1 MRETAMT
8 RIITALYGAAV
19 YLFFLGTFLYA
30 IGFVGNLG
38 VPQSIDSGVA
48 APWAEAVLVN
58 ALLLGVFAIQH
69 SVMARPAFKRAWTR
83 IVPRAAERSTYVLFA
98 SLALALLFW
107 KWRPMPDSVWT
118 IDDPVATILL
128 DAVFWLGWSLVLVS
142 TFLISHFELFG
153 LRQAFA
159 RLLNIDLPAPE
170 FRTPM
175 FYRYV
180 RHPIYL
186 GFMLAFWSTPHMTQG
201 HLLFAMATTAYILVG
216 IRLEE
221 HDLIELFGER
231 YRRYRAQVGML
242 MPNLMPKIRRRAST
256 SPPSSAA
263 HRQSPPPD
271 THTIGQGH

>member
-1 MRETAMT
+1 MT